1 MKKYRIFV
9 NSIVFGSLLLVACGR
24 TTLPA
29 PSQIPDPRL
38 SQSQPMITATSP
50 TPTANLTATILDQTA
65 VVEGATKEAEYLA
78 VEQRFAD
85 ETATSLAEPY
95 RTMLPMSTFEPV
107 TPSPTWEYRLFEHLE
122 CTTDEPGRPMFITN
136 CWHGESNNKDFIVR
150 GYGIRDKSSEIIYDG
165 FLQVFENDVLVY
177 RYYLPSNTSA
187 LTIVQE
193 LSPYLV
199 ISVGDQYEVL
209 FNLETYQWAN
219 RAGTP
224 IPVTATP
231 TSADK

>member
-1 MKKYRIFV
+1 MRKYRIFV
-9 NSIVFGSLLLVACGR
+9 NSIVFGSLLLSACGR

-29 PSQIPDPRL
+29 SSQIPDPRL
-38 SQSQPMITATSP
+38 SQSQPIITATSP
-50 TPTANLTATILDQTA
+50 TPTANLTATMLDQTA

-78 VEQRFAD
+78 FEQYLAD
-85 ETATSLAEPY
+85 KTATSLAEPY
-95 RTMLPMSTFEPV
+95 RTMLPWPTFEPV
-107 TPSPTWEYRLFEHLE
+107 TPLPTREYRLFDHLE
-122 CTTDEPGRPMFITN
+122 CTTDEPGPATFITN
-136 CWHGESNNKDFIVR
+136 CWHGVINNKDFIVY
-150 GYGIRDKSSEIIYDG
+150 GYGGRNKAANNRIDG
-165 FLQVFENDVLVY
+165 GSIGVVENGIPMGKQ
-177 RYYLPSNTSA
+177 YLPSNTHV

-224 IPVTATP
+224 IPVTTTP
-231 TSADK
+231 TSN